1 MNTKGT
7 SKKSFDSEESGMKVI
22 TLAGE
27 NKGAIMELSPNQRKN
42 HPSGNPQ
49 RLSKNT
55 NNYIGSNFDQSSSES
70 GEERKSNKDG
80 KTSRGMEM
88 QSSPTAVFLNS
99 NVQGVNNSILYNCNH
114 RHNDPGVHIS
124 LTKKANGS
132 LQKDHRGKTIQ

>member
-1 MNTKGT
+1 MKTKGT
-7 SKKSFDSEESGMKVI
+7 SKNNSDSEELGMKVI

-42 HPSGNPQ
+42 YPPGNPQ
-49 RLSKNT
+49 RMYTNK
-55 NNYIGSNFDQSSSES
+55 NNYNGSNFDKSRNES
-70 GEERKSNKDG
+70 GEEGKSNEEG
-80 KTSRGMEM
+80 KTSSGMEM

-114 RHNDPGVHIS
+114 RHNNSGVHIS

-132 LQKDHRGKTIQ
+132 RQKDHHGKTIN